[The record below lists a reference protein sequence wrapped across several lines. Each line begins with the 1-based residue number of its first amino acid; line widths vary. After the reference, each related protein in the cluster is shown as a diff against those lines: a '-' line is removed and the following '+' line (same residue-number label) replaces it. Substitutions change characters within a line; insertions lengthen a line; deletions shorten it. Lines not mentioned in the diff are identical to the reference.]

1 MKIWSNQAKLQ
12 VKCNTSIACK
22 TKIYASKRKS
32 KQNLAWS
39 KHTLQNCSH
48 FFAWFFPDFLF
59 LLYYSY
65 CCFCFWFKMFVF
77 HWAKRNFVGHP
88 STSYSTVCIL
98 YYYGKMGW
106 SVISDQEARINSL
119 YIGIETSKT
128 DLLVWRKGKCW
139 PPYCASI
146 VGTLGSVTRFST
158 PIYFMIWTH
167 LGPW

>member
-1 MKIWSNQAKLQ
+1 MKIWSNQAKLL
-12 VKCNTSIACK
+12 VKCYTIIAWK

-106 SVISDQEARINSL
+106 SVIKKQESTHCTL
-119 YIGIETSKT
+119 ELK
-128 DLLVWRKGKCW
+128 LLKLIYLCEGKGNVDHH
-139 PPYCASI
+139 I
-146 VGTLGSVTRFST
+146 VPL
-158 PIYFMIWTH
+158 
-167 LGPW
+167 L